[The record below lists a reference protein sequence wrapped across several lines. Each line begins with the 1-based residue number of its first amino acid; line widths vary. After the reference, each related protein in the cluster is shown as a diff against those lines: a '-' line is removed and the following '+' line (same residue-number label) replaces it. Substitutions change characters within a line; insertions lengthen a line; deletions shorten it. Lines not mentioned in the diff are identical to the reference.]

1 MSDLRVEAIRGPAV
15 ESVHRIHASVCD
27 AEGRTIATA
36 GDPSFLTFWRSAA
49 KPFQALP
56 LVEDGVVER
65 FGLGSDMLALACA
78 SHSSEPVHLEV
89 TDRMLAAI
97 GCTEADLACGPHP
110 PLGPKVAR
118 EMAAKGIHPTPR
130 WSNCSGKHAGML
142 ALAKHHGWPTK
153 GYETAGHPVQNRI
166 MTAITRWTGLDAS
179 ELVLGVDGC
188 TVVCHGLPVSAM
200 ARAYAGLAVAPT
212 PELARVRDAML
223 AHPLLIAG
231 EGRICTELMQALPGQ
246 VIAKV
251 GAEGIHCAALPA
263 AGIGIALKVEDGDM
277 RASGPALIAI
287 LRQLES
293 RLPVASRLP
302 GGALT
307 PSEVHPIK
315 STRGARVGEVRP
327 AGSLR
332 FLDA

>member
-27 AEGRTIATA
+27 AEGRTIATS
-36 GDPSFLTFWRSAA
+36 GDPSYLTFWRSAA

-56 LVEDGVVER
+56 LVEDGVLER
-65 FGLGSDMLALACA
+65 FGLGSDALALACA

-89 TDRMLAAI
+89 TDRMLKAI
-97 GCTEADLACGPHP
+97 GCTEEDLACGPHP

-118 EMAAKGIHPTPR
+118 DVAAKGIHPTPR
-130 WSNCSGKHAGML
+130 WSNCSGKHSGML
-142 ALAKHHGWPTK
+142 ALARHHGWPTK
-153 GYETAGHPVQNRI
+153 GYELAGHPVQDRI
-166 MTAITRWTGLDAS
+166 MTAITRWTGLDATDF
-179 ELVLGVDGC
+179 VLGVDGC

-200 ARAYAGLAVAPT
+200 ARAYASLGAGAT

-223 AHPLLIAG
+223 QHPLLIAG
-231 EGRICTELMQALPGQ
+231 EGRICTELMQAIPGQ

-251 GAEGIHCAALPA
+251 GAEGIHCAAIPS

-277 RASGPALIAI
+277 RASGPALLAI
-287 LRQLES
+287 IRAL
-293 RLPVASRLP
+293 ASRLP
-302 GGALT
+302 AVARLPKDALV
-307 PSEVHPIK
+307 SAEVHPIR
-315 STRGARVGEVRP
+315 STRGIRVGEVRP